1 MNKTEKEETR
11 TILNMTNY
19 IKREITRI
27 FKIQDF
33 QMESLKEENVR
44 LRKSLEAVE
53 SDESKI

>member
-1 MNKTEKEETR
+1 MNRAEKEETR

-33 QMESLKEENVR
+33 QMDSLKEENVR
-44 LRKSLEAVE
+44 LRKSLEEVE
-53 SDESKI
+53 SDGNES